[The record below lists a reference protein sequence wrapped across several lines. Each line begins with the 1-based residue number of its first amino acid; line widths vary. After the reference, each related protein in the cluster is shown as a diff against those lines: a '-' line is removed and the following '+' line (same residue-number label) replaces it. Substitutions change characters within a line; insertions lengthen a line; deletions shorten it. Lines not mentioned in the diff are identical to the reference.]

1 MLKDKLE
8 LNVHFPLH
16 LLLRTGLLRQTRQ
29 AGLLGG
35 ATTAGQSLRTVSS
48 GRTGLEATT
57 YLPTASL
64 SLVSSGHAEEEPGP
78 GLLRDVK

>member
-1 MLKDKLE
+1 MFTSGQGPKL
-8 LNVHFPLH
+8 FPLH
-16 LLLRTGLLRQTRQ
+16 LLLRVGFLRQTRQ

-64 SLVSSGHAEEEPGP
+64 SLVSRGHAEERGP
-78 GLLRDVK
+78 GLL